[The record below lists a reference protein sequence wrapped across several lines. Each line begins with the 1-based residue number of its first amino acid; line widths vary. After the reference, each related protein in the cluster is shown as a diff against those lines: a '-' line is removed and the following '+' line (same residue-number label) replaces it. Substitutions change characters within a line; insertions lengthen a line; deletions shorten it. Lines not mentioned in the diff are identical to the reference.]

1 MGFDYTNSHILNS
14 QPGPMGFV
22 IGNGE
27 YAAIPMMGSTTKLM
41 VIHNDL
47 QLKVCR
53 NRQSAMSFI
62 DKHRKSN
69 KKS

>member
-1 MGFDYTNSHILNS
+1 MGFDYTNSRILNS

-27 YAAIPMMGSTTKLM
+27 YAAISMMGSTTKLM
-41 VIHNDL
+41 VIHNGL

-62 DKHRKSN
+62 DKHRKR
-69 KKS
+69 KS